1 MFLLITL
8 ILICL
13 SAAQAQVVTSS
24 FDTTIMGENPASA
37 ATRVFGVATPFVSY
51 TQVDQEIKDSSG
63 SEPYTWERR
72 LQVQRYEALYAGKKA
87 KFVPEIYVSQ
97 NFGNKLMK
105 LSSTALDTENKVSM
119 LNNHFNLGISYSD
132 SIKIGIKFFQPTM
145 AYKTDERYVLPD
157 STVRT
162 YKSDFTYTEMG
173 FGGGV
178 TFMISKNFSMG
189 GFYTNIAEKRKG
201 SSRYQEGSNTP
212 LTDTI
217 NSTSTIFQS
226 GGGLAYQ
233 VGDSKSKGFRT
244 ELSYASMKYPYD
256 YSPKNNTLIRLSV
269 EGSNFGFTGGVTVV
283 QKEGNYINYR
293 YFIDS
298 IMAEDESSRPVL
310 SYGGFLGFK
319 AKGGSSISG
328 FASYSSGKGDISLFD
343 SEQPGK
349 VTRLFVGF
357 SYAYYF

>member
-1 MFLLITL
+1 VIL
-8 ILICL
+8 ILTFIL
-13 SAAQAQVVTSS
+13 SWPNAVQAQMVTSS

-37 ATRVFGVATPFVSY
+37 ATRVFGIATPFISY
-51 TQVDQEIKDSSG
+51 TQLDQEIKDSSG
-63 SEPYTWERR
+63 SEPYTWERS
-72 LQVQRYEALYAGKKA
+72 LQIQRYEALYAGKKA
-87 KFVPEIYVSQ
+87 RFVPEIYVSQ
-97 NFGNKLMK
+97 NFGNKVMK
-105 LSSTALDTENKVSM
+105 LSATNLDTENKVSM

-157 STVRT
+157 ATVRT
-162 YKSDFTYTEMG
+162 YESDFTYTEMG

-178 TFMISKNFSMG
+178 TFLITKRFSIG

-201 SSRYQEGSNTP
+201 NSRYQEGSNTP
-212 LTDTI
+212 VLSSI

-233 VGDSKSKGFRT
+233 IGDSKSKGFRT
-244 ELSYASMKYPYD
+244 ELSYASMKFPYEN
-256 YSPKNNTLIRLSV
+256 SPKNNTLIRLTV
-269 EGSNFGFTGGVTVV
+269 EGSQFGYTGGVNVV
-283 QKEGNYINYR
+283 QKEGNYIDYR

-298 IMAEDESSRPVL
+298 IMAEEGSSRPVL

-319 AKGGSSISG
+319 AKGGTSFSG
-328 FASYSSGKGDISLFD
+328 FASYSSGKGDISLFET
-343 SEQPGK
+343 EQPGK